1 MRVVTLGLPLYTLW
15 MERAAGSMADV
26 GASGAP
32 TGHDPMTLPVGT
44 RLLHI
49 GPHKTG
55 TTALQNTL
63 IWDREKLPEQ
73 GLEYLVAGERRNA
86 NFAARAIR
94 QRPTQKLE
102 SPDSVPMHLWT
113 DLVKAAKSST
123 SDRVLISGEGFSD
136 CNPEEIE
143 QIAQD
148 LDPDKLHIAVTLR
161 PLAKIL
167 TSQWQQYIQ
176 NNMKRAS
183 LDRFLHETLDP
194 EPQSTESGFWRRH
207 RHDQLIKRW
216 AEPVGA
222 QNLTVIVVD
231 DREPGLIM
239 RAFERL
245 TGLHEGTLTPNKNP
259 INRSLTLAETEIVR
273 AYYTLM
279 EEQGYN
285 ARIYRKGVSI
295 RPALFLKEHR
305 NPGPEEE
312 KIQLPEWAAE
322 RTLQI
327 SRQIVEGI
335 RESGVRVIG
344 DLESLTRATASRG
357 LQNVIIPAE
366 LAAHLAVGMLVKS
379 GLARK
384 RSEIK
389 KTPARSRAKRI
400 AEKIS
405 SSSRIGN
412 FAIAI
417 ARRILRRLI

>member
-1 MRVVTLGLPLYTLW
+1 
-15 MERAAGSMADV
+15 MERIATT
-26 GASGAP
+26 
-32 TGHDPMTLPVGT
+32 TGGLAVNDDSRSLELSPATNARDPMTVPVGS

-63 IWDREKLPEQ
+63 IWDREKLPSQ

-113 DLVKAAKSST
+113 SLVDQARGTKA
-123 SDRVLISGEGFSD
+123 DRILISGEGFAD
-136 CNPEEIE
+136 CDPEEINK
-143 QIAQD
+143 IARD
-148 LDPDKLHIAVTLR
+148 LDPSRLHIAVTLR

-207 RHDQLIKRW
+207 RHDQLVARW
-216 AEPVGA
+216 SAPVGA
-222 QNLTVIVVD
+222 QNLTVVVVD
-231 DREPGLIM
+231 DREPELIM

-245 TGLHEGTLTPNKNP
+245 TGLREGTLTPNRNP
-259 INRSLTLAETEIVR
+259 INRSLTLPETEIVR
-273 AYYTLM
+273 AYYLLM
-279 EEQGYN
+279 EEQGFN
-285 ARIYRKGVSI
+285 PRVYRKGVSI
-295 RPALFLKEHR
+295 RPALYLKERR
-305 NPGPEEE
+305 NPGPDEA

-322 RTLQI
+322 RTREI
-327 SRQIVEGI
+327 SASIVEGI
-335 RESGVRVIG
+335 QNSGVRVIG
-344 DLESLTRATASRG
+344 DLESLKRATGVGS
-357 LQNVIIPAE
+357 VMEVHIPAE
-366 LAAHLAVGMLVKS
+366 LAAHLAVGMLAKS

-384 RSEIK
+384 KSEPKPI
-389 KTPARSRAKRI
+389 PARSTLKRV
-400 AEKIS
+400 ADRIS
-405 SSSRIGN
+405 ASSRFGN
-412 FAIAI
+412 AAISI
-417 ARRILRRLI
+417 ARRLLRHFI

>member
-1 MRVVTLGLPLYTLW
+1 MSGEFVLSEQGVN
-15 MERAAGSMADV
+15 E
-26 GASGAP
+26 GAN
-32 TGHDPMTLPVGT
+32 HDPMTLPVGS

-63 IWDREKLPEQ
+63 IWEREKLPAQ

-113 DLVKAAKSST
+113 NLVAQAEATKAS
-123 SDRVLISGEGFSD
+123 RVLISGEGFSD
-136 CNPEEIE
+136 CSADEIRR
-143 QIAQD
+143 IAAD
-148 LDPDKLHIAVTLR
+148 LDPKRLHVAVTLR

-207 RHDQLIKRW
+207 RHDQLVARW
-216 AEPVGA
+216 AAPIGA
-222 QNLTVIVVD
+222 SNLTVVVVD

-245 TGLHEGTLTPNKNP
+245 TGIREGTLTPNRNP
-259 INRSLTLAETEIVR
+259 INRSLTLAETEVIR

-279 EEQGYN
+279 ESYGYN
-285 ARIYRKGVSI
+285 PRVYRKGVSI
-295 RPALFLKEHR
+295 RPALYLKEQR
-305 NPGPEEE
+305 NPGPDEE
-312 KIQLPEWAAE
+312 KIQLPEWAVE
-322 RTLQI
+322 RTRDI
-327 SRQIVEGI
+327 SRQIVGGL
-335 RESGVRVIG
+335 RASGARVIG
-344 DLESLTRATASRG
+344 DLESLAQASGSAGER
-357 LQNVIIPAE
+357 QVHIPAE
-366 LAAHLAVGMLVKS
+366 LAAHLTVGMLVKS

-384 RSEIK
+384 RSEPKPI
-389 KTPARSRAKRI
+389 PARSTLKRV
-400 AEKIS
+400 AERIS
-405 SSSRIGN
+405 SSSKVGN
-412 FAIAI
+412 VAVSIV
-417 ARRILRRLI
+417 RRAVRRFI

>member
-1 MRVVTLGLPLYTLW
+1 MEHTCLHHPRGQHYTLP
-15 MERAAGSMADV
+15 MNAQTTPGSVDNGRISA
-26 GASGAP
+26 
-32 TGHDPMTLPVGT
+32 DPMTLPVGS

-63 IWDREKLPEQ
+63 IWEREKLPAQ

-113 DLVKAAKSST
+113 NLVAQAEATNAS
-123 SDRVLISGEGFSD
+123 RVLISGEGFSD
-136 CNPEEIE
+136 CSADEIRR
-143 QIAQD
+143 IAAD
-148 LDPDKLHIAVTLR
+148 LDPKRLHVAVTLR

-194 EPQSTESGFWRRH
+194 DPQSTESGFWRRH
-207 RHDQLIKRW
+207 RHDQLVARW
-216 AEPVGA
+216 AAPIGES
-222 QNLTVIVVD
+222 NLTVVVVD

-245 TGLHEGTLTPNKNP
+245 TGLREGTLTPNRNP
-259 INRSLTLAETEIVR
+259 INRSLTLAETEVIR

-279 EEQGYN
+279 ESHGYN
-285 ARIYRKGVSI
+285 PRVYRKGVSI
-295 RPALFLKEHR
+295 RPALYLKEQR

-312 KIQLPEWAAE
+312 KIQLPAWAVE
-322 RTLQI
+322 RTRDI
-327 SRQIVEGI
+327 SRQIVDGL
-335 RESGVRVIG
+335 RASGVRVIG
-344 DLESLTRATASRG
+344 DLENLAQASGSAGDRH
-357 LQNVIIPAE
+357 VHIPAE
-366 LAAHLAVGMLVKS
+366 LAAHLTVGMLVKS

-384 RSEIK
+384 RSEPKPI
-389 KTPARSRAKRI
+389 PARSTLKRV
-400 AEKIS
+400 AERLS
-405 SSSRIGN
+405 SSSKVGN
-412 FAIAI
+412 VAVSIV
-417 ARRILRRLI
+417 RRAVRRFI

>member
-1 MRVVTLGLPLYTLW
+1 VAEDRSVGLGGDVVKAP
-15 MERAAGSMADV
+15 
-26 GASGAP
+26 AS
-32 TGHDPMTLPVGT
+32 DPMTLPVGA

-63 IWDREKLPEQ
+63 IWEREKLPAQ
-73 GLEYLVAGERRNA
+73 GVEYLVAGERRNA

-113 DLVKAAKSST
+113 GLVQAARNTTAS
-123 SDRVLISGEGFSD
+123 RVLISGEGFSD
-136 CNPEEIE
+136 CNPEEIAR
-143 QIAQD
+143 IARD
-148 LDPDKLHIAVTLR
+148 LDPGKLHIAVTLR

-194 EPQSTESGFWRRH
+194 EPQSVESGFWRRH
-207 RHDQLIKRW
+207 RHDQLVERW
-216 AEPVGA
+216 AAPIGA
-222 QNLTVIVVD
+222 QNLTVVVVD
-231 DREPGLIM
+231 DREPELIM

-245 TGLHEGTLTPNKNP
+245 TGLRDGTLTPNRNP

-273 AYYTLM
+273 AYYMLM
-279 EEQGYN
+279 EEQGFN
-285 ARIYRKGVSI
+285 PRVYRKGVSI
-295 RPALFLKEHR
+295 RPALFLKEQR
-305 NPGPEEE
+305 NPGPDEA

-322 RTLQI
+322 RTRAI
-327 SRQIVEGI
+327 SRQIVDGI
-335 RESGVRVIG
+335 GRSGVRVIG
-344 DLESLTRATASRG
+344 DLENLTRASGSSGA
-357 LQNVIIPAE
+357 QQVNIPAD

-384 RSEIK
+384 KSEPKPI
-389 KTPARSRAKRI
+389 PARSSLKRF
-400 AEKIS
+400 AERLS
-405 SSSRIGN
+405 SSSRAGN
-412 FAIAI
+412 LLVSV
-417 ARRILRRLI
+417 ARRLLRRFI

>member
-1 MRVVTLGLPLYTLW
+1 MVEIGPRGA
-15 MERAAGSMADV
+15 RNSV
-26 GASGAP
+26 GEVAP
-32 TGHDPMTLPVGT
+32 KHDPMTLPVGS

-63 IWDREKLPEQ
+63 IWDREKLPAQ

-113 DLVKAAKSST
+113 GLVQAAKNT
-123 SDRVLISGEGFSD
+123 TADRVLISGEGFSD
-136 CNPEEIE
+136 CNAEEIAR
-143 QIAQD
+143 IARD
-148 LDPDKLHIAVTLR
+148 LDPAKLHIAVTLR

-216 AEPVGA
+216 ADPIGA

-231 DREPGLIM
+231 DREPELIM

-245 TGLHEGTLTPNKNP
+245 TGLREGTLTPNRNP

-285 ARIYRKGVSI
+285 PRVYRKGVSI
-295 RPALFLKEHR
+295 RPALFLKEQR

-322 RTLQI
+322 RTRQI
-327 SRQIVEGI
+327 SRQIVNGI

-344 DLESLTRATASRG
+344 DLESLTRASASNG
-357 LQNVIIPAE
+357 AQQVHIPAA
-366 LAAHLAVGMLVKS
+366 LAAHLTVGMLVKS

-384 RSEIK
+384 KSEPKPI
-389 KTPARSRAKRI
+389 PARSTLKKL
-400 AEKIS
+400 AERS
-405 SSSRIGN
+405 SASSRLGN
-412 FAIAI
+412 FVIAA
-417 ARRILRRLI
+417 ARRILRRFI

>member
-1 MRVVTLGLPLYTLW
+1 MQHTPRPATPMATGVVALRYPLYTLG
-15 MERAAGSMADV
+15 MDIAGAN
-26 GASGAP
+26 
-32 TGHDPMTLPVGT
+32 HDSMTLPVGS

-63 IWDREKLPEQ
+63 IWDREKLPAQ
-73 GLEYLVAGERRNA
+73 GLEYLVAGDRRNA

-113 DLVKAAKSST
+113 GLVQAAKNT
-123 SDRVLISGEGFSD
+123 TLDRVLISGEGFSD
-136 CNPEEIE
+136 CNPMEIAR
-143 QIAQD
+143 IAQD
-148 LDPDKLHIAVTLR
+148 LDPTKLHIAVTLR

-207 RHDQLIKRW
+207 RHDQLVKRW
-216 AEPVGA
+216 ADPIGA

-231 DREPGLIM
+231 DREPKLIM

-245 TGLHEGTLTPNKNP
+245 TGLREGTLTPNRNP
-259 INRSLTLAETEIVR
+259 INRSLTLAEAEIVR

-285 ARIYRKGVSI
+285 PRVYRKGVSI
-295 RPALFLKEHR
+295 RPALFLKEQR

-322 RTLQI
+322 RTREI
-327 SRQIVEGI
+327 SRTIVDGI
-335 RESGVRVIG
+335 KSSGVRVIG
-344 DLESLTRATASRG
+344 DLEGLTRASASSG
-357 LQNVIIPAE
+357 AQQVHIPAE
-366 LAAHLAVGMLVKS
+366 LAAHLTVGMLVKS

-384 RSEIK
+384 KSAPMPI
-389 KTPARSRAKRI
+389 PARSTMKKVAERI
-400 AEKIS
+400 SAS
-405 SSSRIGN
+405 SSIGN
-412 FAIAI
+412 FVIAVV
-417 ARRILRRLI
+417 RRMLRRFI

>member
-1 MRVVTLGLPLYTLW
+1 MSGEFVLSEQGVN
-15 MERAAGSMADV
+15 E
-26 GASGAP
+26 GA
-32 TGHDPMTLPVGT
+32 GHDPMTLPAGS

-63 IWDREKLPEQ
+63 IWEREKLPAQ

-113 DLVKAAKSST
+113 NLVAQAEATNAS
-123 SDRVLISGEGFSD
+123 RVLISGEGFSD
-136 CNPEEIE
+136 CSADEIRR
-143 QIAQD
+143 IAAD
-148 LDPDKLHIAVTLR
+148 LDPKRLHVAVTLR

-207 RHDQLIKRW
+207 RHDQLVARW
-216 AEPVGA
+216 AAPIGA
-222 QNLTVIVVD
+222 SNLTVVVVD
-231 DREPGLIM
+231 DREPELIM

-245 TGLHEGTLTPNKNP
+245 TGLREGTLTPNRNP

-273 AYYTLM
+273 AYYSLM
-279 EEQGYN
+279 EEQGFN
-285 ARIYRKGVSI
+285 PRVYRKGVSI
-295 RPALFLKEHR
+295 RPALFLKEQR
-305 NPGPEEE
+305 RPGPEEE
-312 KIQLPEWAAE
+312 RIQLPAWAVD
-322 RTLQI
+322 RTREI
-327 SRQIVEGI
+327 SRRIVDGI
-335 RESGVRVIG
+335 KESGVRVIG
-344 DLESLTRATASRG
+344 DVESLTHAQAAVTG
-357 LQNVIIPAE
+357 TQVHIPAE
-366 LAAHLAVGMLVKS
+366 LAAHLAVGMLAKA

-384 RSEIK
+384 KSEPKPI
-389 KTPARSRAKRI
+389 PARSRLKIVAGRI
-400 AEKIS
+400 SA
-405 SSSRIGN
+405 SSRLGN
-412 FAIAI
+412 LAVSAS
-417 ARRILRRLI
+417 RRILRRFL

>member
-1 MRVVTLGLPLYTLW
+1 MQHTPRPATPMATGVVALRYPLYTLG
-15 MERAAGSMADV
+15 MDIAGAN
-26 GASGAP
+26 
-32 TGHDPMTLPVGT
+32 HDSMTLPVGS

-63 IWDREKLPEQ
+63 IWDREKLPAQ
-73 GLEYLVAGERRNA
+73 GLEYLVAGDRRNA

-113 DLVKAAKSST
+113 GLVQAAKNT
-123 SDRVLISGEGFSD
+123 TLDRVLISGEGFSD
-136 CNPEEIE
+136 CNPKEIAR
-143 QIAQD
+143 IAQD
-148 LDPDKLHIAVTLR
+148 LDPTKLHIAVTLR

-207 RHDQLIKRW
+207 RHDQLVKRW
-216 AEPVGA
+216 ADPIGA
-222 QNLTVIVVD
+222 QHLTVIVVD
-231 DREPGLIM
+231 DREPELIM

-245 TGLHEGTLTPNKNP
+245 TGLREGTLTPNRNP

-285 ARIYRKGVSI
+285 PRVYRKGVSI
-295 RPALFLKEHR
+295 RPALFLKEQR

-322 RTLQI
+322 RTREI
-327 SRQIVEGI
+327 SRTIVDGI
-335 RESGVRVIG
+335 KSSGVRVIG
-344 DLESLTRATASRG
+344 DLEGLTRASASSG
-357 LQNVIIPAE
+357 AQQVHIPAE
-366 LAAHLAVGMLVKS
+366 LAAHLTVGMLVKS
-379 GLARK
+379 GLARNK
-384 RSEIK
+384 SAPK
-389 KTPARSRAKRI
+389 PFPARSTMKKFAERI
-400 AEKIS
+400 SA
-405 SSSRIGN
+405 SSRIGN
-412 FAIAI
+412 FVVAV
-417 ARRILRRLI
+417 ARRMLRRFI